1 MSNGDVL
8 SESTKQLVIKLQ
20 RLRTKNFAT
29 ESIVLFTSSLVD
41 GKKADI
47 RVESAMC
54 KMWGTEEAWRVADE
68 TMQIRGGRGYETA
81 DSLRNRGSDPIPVER
96 FLRDCRI
103 NMIFEGSSEIMRL
116 LLARE
121 ALDPHLKAGGA
132 VLDSRLPL
140 MVRLKA
146 SIGAG
151 LHYAV
156 WYPKQ
161 WLPTFNYKLKK
172 ELLAL

>member
-1 MSNGDVL
+1 M
-8 SESTKQLVIKLQ
+8 
-20 RLRTKNFAT
+20 
-29 ESIVLFTSSLVD
+29 D

-121 ALDPHLKAGGA
+121 ALDPHLKAFW
-132 VLDSRLPL
+132 S
-140 MVRLKA
+140 
-146 SIGAG
+146 SS
-151 LHYAV
+151 
-156 WYPKQ
+156 
-161 WLPTFNYKLKK
+161 
-172 ELLAL
+172 